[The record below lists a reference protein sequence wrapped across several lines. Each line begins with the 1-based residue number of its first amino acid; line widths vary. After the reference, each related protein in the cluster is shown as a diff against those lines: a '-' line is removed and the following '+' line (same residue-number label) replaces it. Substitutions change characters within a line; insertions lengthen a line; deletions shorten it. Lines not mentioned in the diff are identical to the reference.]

1 MVNLRWPSNPL
12 ELPQKENP
20 MKYVGID
27 LHKKT
32 IALCVVNKDR
42 KVLARKQFL
51 CLDVTGIIAFFRGLG
66 EFQFV
71 VEATATYEWLVQ
83 LLEPLAAD
91 WVLAHPGKMRVIAE
105 TAKKTDKLDAQTLAE
120 FLALAMIPKAYRPT
134 ARQREHRVLVR
145 HRVECR
151 QRISRLK
158 CQIRHLAA
166 TYNAD
171 HRDLFQADKLQELR
185 QRSDLTGADRFL
197 LDERLSNYEH
207 ALQRLAAAKAEV
219 RRFARLGSPA
229 EQKEREILL
238 SAPGVGEVVSEVVL
252 AELGDVNRFG
262 SIKEATSYAGLV
274 PAKRESAGK
283 GKELGITKKGSRLLR
298 WAMVEGAWQA
308 VRHSA
313 RWRQVFDRLKRRR
326 GAKRAIVAVA
336 RRLLGVLASMLKAG
350 ERYRP
355 TLAELKEREAKA
367 EKRQTKRR
375 AAPKAKEAA
384 AV

>member
-1 MVNLRWPSNPL
+1 LRWLSIPSNL
-12 ELPQKENP
+12 HKQEHP

-32 IALCVVNKDR
+32 IVLCVVNKDR
-42 KVLARKQFL
+42 KVLDRRSFL
-51 CLDVTGIIAFFRGLG
+51 CIDTTGIAAYFRQL
-66 EFQFV
+66 ESFQFV
-71 VEATATYEWLVQ
+71 VEATAAYEWLVQ
-83 LLEPLAAD
+83 LLEPLAQE

-120 FLALAMIPKAYRPT
+120 FLALGMIPKAYRPT

-158 CQIRHLAA
+158 CQIRYLAA

-171 HRDLFQADKLQELR
+171 HRELFQADKLEELR
-185 QRSDLTGADRFL
+185 QRPNLTGADRFV
-197 LDERLSNYEH
+197 LDERLKNYH
-207 ALQRLAAAKAEV
+207 DALERLTAVKAELK
-219 RRFARLGSPA
+219 RFAKKGSAA

-252 AELGDVNRFG
+252 AELGDVDRFG
-262 SIKEATSYAGLV
+262 SIKEATAYAGLV
-274 PAKRESAGK
+274 PGKRESAGK

-298 WAMVEGAWQA
+298 WAMVEAAWQA
-308 VRHSA
+308 VKNSA
-313 RWRQVFDRLKRRR
+313 RWRNVYDRLKRRR
-326 GAKRAIVAVA
+326 GAKRAIIAVA
-336 RRLLGVLASMLKAG
+336 RRLLGMLASMLKAG
-350 ERYRP
+350 ARYRA

-367 EKRQTKRR
+367 AKRKTRR
-375 AAPKAKEAA
+375 RVAKPANETVPAGI
-384 AV
+384 